1 MLFGPTP
8 LGEAEGAILAHS
20 VKQGR
25 IAFKKGRI
33 LSADDL
39 KRLAEAGVAEV
50 IAARLEDGDVHE
62 DEAATQL
69 AEAALGP
76 GSSLT
81 AAFTG
86 RCNLVADDAGLLIV
100 DRETLDA
107 VNAVDEAVTIA
118 SLPPYEPVT
127 PRQLLATVKII
138 PFAVRQDS
146 LTRCLEILTAARPLV
161 RVAPFA
167 EMRAA
172 LIQTTLPGLKPSIL
186 DKTREAAAAR
196 LESLGCTLTGES
208 RVPHE
213 TGAVGQAVE
222 AAVAQGTDM
231 VLISGASAIV
241 DRRDIVPA
249 GIEAAGGTIDHF
261 GMPVDPGNLLLL
273 ARKEATPILGLPG
286 CARSPKLNGFDW
298 VLQRLIA
305 GLAVTREDIMQ
316 MGAGGLLK
324 EIGGRPL
331 PRDEA
336 VAAATLPRAPRIGAV
351 VLAAGQSRRMGETNK
366 LLLEIE
372 GKPMLRWAVEAIL
385 GSQAGPCVVVT
396 GHDREAV
403 EAAVAGA
410 AVEPVHNPDF
420 ALGLSTSLLT
430 GLAKLPPELDG
441 ALVLLGDMPRV
452 TVKVIDQLIA
462 AFNPLEGRAIC
473 IPTWQGE
480 RGNPVLLAKRFFD
493 EIGEV
498 TGDIGARQI
507 VKSYPELV
515 AEVPVASDGV
525 LVDVD
530 TPARYE
536 ELKSAS

>member
-33 LSADDL
+33 LSAEDVE
-39 KRLAEAGVAEV
+39 RLQDAGVPEV

-69 AEAALGP
+69 AEAALGS
-76 GSSLT
+76 GATLT

-86 RCNLVADDAGLLIV
+86 RCNLVADGAGLLVI
-100 DRETLDA
+100 DREVLDA

-118 SLPPYEPVT
+118 SLAPYEPVG

-146 LTRCLEILTAARPLV
+146 LTRCLEILRAARPLV
-161 RVAPFA
+161 CVAPFA
-167 EMRAA
+167 EKHVA

-196 LESLGCTLTGES
+196 LQGLGCALAGET
-208 RVPHE
+208 RVSHE
-213 TGAVGQAVE
+213 TGAVGEAVE
-222 AAVAQGTDM
+222 QALSQGADM

-273 ARKEATPILGLPG
+273 ARKGETPILGLPG

-305 GLAVTREDIMQ
+305 GLDVTRQDVMQ

-336 VAAATLPRAPRIGAV
+336 VTAAALPRAPRIGAV
-351 VLAAGQSRRMGETNK
+351 VLAAGQSRRMGEANK
-366 LLLEIE
+366 LLLEVD
-372 GKPMLRWAVEAIL
+372 GKPMLRWAVEAVSS
-385 GSQAGPCVVVT
+385 SQAGPCVVVT
-396 GHDREAV
+396 GHDRDAV
-403 EAAVAGA
+403 EAALSGTEVAYA
-410 AVEPVHNPDF
+410 HNPDF
-420 ALGLSTSLLT
+420 ALGLSTSLRA
-430 GLAKLPPELDG
+430 GLAKLPSDLDG
-441 ALVLLGDMPRV
+441 ALVVLGDMPRV
-452 TVKVIDQLIA
+452 AAKVIDQLIA
-462 AFNPLEGRAIC
+462 AFNPIEGRAIC

-480 RGNPVLLAKRFFD
+480 RGNPVLLARRFFD
-493 EIGEV
+493 EIGDV
-498 TGDIGARQI
+498 TGDIGARRI
-507 VKSYPELV
+507 VKGYPELV
-515 AEVPVASDGV
+515 AEVPVASDAV
-525 LVDVD
+525 LIDVD
-530 TPARYE
+530 TPARYA

>member
-20 VKQGR
+20 VKHGR

-50 IAARLEDGDVHE
+50 IAARMEDGDVHE

-76 GSSLT
+76 GASLT

-86 RCNLVADDAGLLIV
+86 RCNLIADEAGLLVV

-146 LTRCLEILTAARPLV
+146 LTRCLEILKTAQPLV

-167 EMRAA
+167 DKRTV

-186 DKTREAAAAR
+186 DKTREAAASR
-196 LESLGCTLTGES
+196 LEGLGCTLAGEA

-213 TGAVGQAVE
+213 TEAVGQAVD
-222 AAVAQGTDM
+222 AAIAEGADM
-231 VLISGASAIV
+231 VLVSGASAIV

-249 GIEAAGGTIDHF
+249 GIEAAGGSIEHF

-273 ARKEATPILGLPG
+273 ASKGKTPILGLPG

-336 VAAATLPRAPRIGAV
+336 VVAAALPRAPRIGAV
-351 VLAAGQSRRMGETNK
+351 VLAAGQSRRMGEANK
-366 LLLEIE
+366 LLLEVE
-372 GKPMLRWAVEAIL
+372 GKPMLRWAVEAVL
-385 GSQAGPCVVVT
+385 GSQASSCVLVT

-403 EAAVAGA
+403 EATLTDT
-410 AVEPVHNPDF
+410 AVERVHNPDYG
-420 ALGLSTSLLT
+420 LGLSTSLRI
-430 GLAKLPPELDG
+430 GLAKLPPDLDG

-452 TVKVIDQLIA
+452 TAKVIDQLIA
-462 AFNPLEGRAIC
+462 AFSPVEGRAIC
-473 IPTWQGE
+473 IPTWQSE

-498 TGDIGARQI
+498 TGDIGARRI

-515 AEVPVASDGV
+515 AEVPVANDGV

-530 TPARYE
+530 TPARYAD
-536 ELKSAS
+536 LKSAS

>member
-69 AEAALGP
+69 AKAALGP
-76 GSSLT
+76 GASLT

-86 RCNLVADDAGLLIV
+86 RCNLVAEAAGLLVV

-118 SLPPYEPVT
+118 SLPPYEPVI

-196 LESLGCTLTGES
+196 LEGLGCTLAGES

-222 AAVAQGTDM
+222 AAIADGADM

-249 GIEAAGGTIDHF
+249 GIEAAGGSIEHF

-273 ARKEATPILGLPG
+273 ARKEVTPILGLPG

-305 GLAVTREDIMQ
+305 GLKVTREDIMR

-351 VLAAGQSRRMGETNK
+351 VLAAGQSRRMGEANK
-366 LLLEIE
+366 LLLEVE
-372 GKPMLRWAVEAIL
+372 GKPMLRWAIEAIL
-385 GSQAGPCVVVT
+385 GSQASPCVVVT

-403 EAAVAGA
+403 EAAIAGTA
-410 AVEPVHNPDF
+410 AEPAHNPDF
-420 ALGLSTSLLT
+420 ALGLSTSLRA
-430 GLAKLPPELDG
+430 GLATLPPGLDG

-452 TVKVIDQLIA
+452 TDKVIDQLIA
-462 AFNPLEGRAIC
+462 AFNPVEGRAIC